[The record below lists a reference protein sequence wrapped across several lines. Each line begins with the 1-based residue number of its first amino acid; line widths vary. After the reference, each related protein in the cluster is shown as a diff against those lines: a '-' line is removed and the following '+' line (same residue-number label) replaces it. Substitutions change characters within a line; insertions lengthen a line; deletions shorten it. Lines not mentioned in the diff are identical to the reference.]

1 MLDLSLPCYQEFFSF
16 CEAMEL
22 VPKEELESFVEATGK
37 TFADKRAQKVG
48 FRYLSKNPFTQY
60 LNLEDF
66 SDILLILV
74 LTKCDDVLLY

>member
-1 MLDLSLPCYQEFFSF
+1 MLDLAFHCYQEFFSF

-48 FRYLSKNPFTQY
+48 LDIYYFRNQFTVY
-60 LNLEDF
+60 G
-66 SDILLILV
+66 SII
-74 LTKCDDVLLY
+74 